1 MENKNIRIEFLDD
14 WLVNDNEIDK
24 EIYDFLKNGINYIY
38 NKNTTLKDLLTYFTN
53 NIKHFW
59 NRYENWNIEDEYSE
73 ISLKRN
79 FLYVYNNIP
88 TYIYN
93 INIKLEDFINIL
105 NIKEKLIFKEN
116 FIDYGGCGDIWLID
130 GIRYYMNS
138 KENSKHNTP
147 HIHVQYRNKEVSISI
162 LDGSVLAGG
171 IKNNIQREAIERIMS
186 HQKELALAWNTK
198 TDGKDIDIDEMNF
211 TLGG

>member
-14 WLVNDNEIDK
+14 WIVNDNEIDK
-24 EIYDFLKNGINYIY
+24 KIYDFLKNGINYIY

-105 NIKEKLIFKEN
+105 I
-116 FIDYGGCGDIWLID
+116 
-130 GIRYYMNS
+130 
-138 KENSKHNTP
+138 
-147 HIHVQYRNKEVSISI
+147 
-162 LDGSVLAGG
+162 
-171 IKNNIQREAIERIMS
+171 
-186 HQKELALAWNTK
+186 
-198 TDGKDIDIDEMNF
+198 
-211 TLGG
+211 